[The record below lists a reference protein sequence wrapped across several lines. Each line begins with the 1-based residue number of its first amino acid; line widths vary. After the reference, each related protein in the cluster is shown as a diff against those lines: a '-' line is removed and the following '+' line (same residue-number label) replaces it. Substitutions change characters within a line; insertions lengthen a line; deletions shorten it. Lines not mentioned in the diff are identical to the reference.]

1 MIIIPAIDLKG
12 GQCVRLLQ
20 GEDHKTTVYGNDPVE
35 VARRWHQQG
44 GSRLHVVN
52 LDGAFG
58 RESMNLE
65 VLGAITRAVS
75 VPVEFGGG
83 LRTIEAMREASD
95 AGAAYLVI
103 GTVAMEK
110 PELLSEAIAEFGVDR
125 IIVAI
130 DSKEGKVVTR
140 GWTSSTD
147 ISVYDAVGYLR
158 ARGVMEVL
166 HTDVAR
172 DGMMSGPDLGTL
184 GSLHSCGLKVIASG
198 GVSKL
203 ADITAIKAVDRG
215 HISGII
221 IGKALYEKA
230 FTVEEANR
238 LV

>member
-20 GEDHKTTVYGNDPVE
+20 GEDDKTTVYGNDPVS
-35 VARRWHQQG
+35 VARSWHQQG
-44 GSRLHVVN
+44 GARIHVVN

-58 RESMNLE
+58 RESKNLE
-65 VLGAITRAVS
+65 VLAAITRS
-75 VPVEFGGG
+75 VTIPVEFGGG
-83 LRTIEAMREASD
+83 LRTIEAMREALD
-95 AGAAYLVI
+95 VGVAHLVL

-110 PELLSEAIAEFGVDR
+110 PELLSEAIEEFGADR

-130 DSKEGKVVTR
+130 DSKEGMVVTR
-140 GWTSSTD
+140 GWTSTTGVSVTD
-147 ISVYDAVGYLR
+147 AAGYLR
-158 ARGVMEVL
+158 SRGVQEVL

-184 GSLHSCGLKVIASG
+184 ASLHSCGLKVIASG

-203 ADITAIKAVDRG
+203 ADITAIKAVNRG
-215 HISGII
+215 HICGII

-238 LV
+238 HA